1 MFDFFESTPSR
12 ALLALSFVPTM
23 LALKKKRE
31 DEARAKAD
39 EGAAMAAATAGDEV
53 SQTPGTAPA
62 TKVSLLGIGGKKKKA
77 DGTGGATGQKKRSPG
92 EIRIQK
98 GEIIMRVI
106 YTLTF
111 ICRAKRE

>member
-1 MFDFFESTPSR
+1 
-12 ALLALSFVPTM
+12 M

-31 DEARAKAD
+31 DEAKAKAD
-39 EGAAMAAATAGDEV
+39 EGAAMAAAATGDEV

-98 GEIIMRVI
+98 GEIIYESYI
-106 YTLTF
+106 YINIYLPCKESEWLDGRF
-111 ICRAKRE
+111 F

>member
-1 MFDFFESTPSR
+1 
-12 ALLALSFVPTM
+12 M

-53 SQTPGTAPA
+53 SQTPGTTAPA